1 MVYSHTLQSLL
12 DQFAEAIGLRRINNS
27 KSTAVPMHVP
37 AATLPE
43 CIATLGCRE
52 EGSPQTYL
60 GLPLSNTEL
69 KLTAFAAFVAKADRY
84 LADWQASLLN
94 PMGCTVLINSTLDS
108 QLVTLCT

>member
-27 KSTAVPMHVP
+27 KSTAVP